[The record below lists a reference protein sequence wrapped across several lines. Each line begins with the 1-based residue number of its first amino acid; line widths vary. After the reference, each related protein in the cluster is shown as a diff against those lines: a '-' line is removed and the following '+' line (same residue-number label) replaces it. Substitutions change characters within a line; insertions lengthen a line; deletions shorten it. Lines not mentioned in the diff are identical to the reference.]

1 MVKEHQR
8 LLTVILAVIL
18 AAILLLL
25 TIPATAVSSSASI
38 TADTLV
44 STGGLSVSLPLRI
57 SGNTGICGATVSV
70 HYDSRLVLTNVEEGS
85 ALSNLAMTKSGDLSA
100 NPIKLVWDGLEADST
115 NGIIA
120 TLTFDVPQADGTYD
134 ITLSYDEGDIVDGEL
149 QPVAVRTIDG
159 QIAVGSLRTVTVSI
173 GDSSTTLIGGKN
185 TTGKIYA
192 AYYDSSDTLISI
204 KQYSA
209 ESDTITADTVSQAEY
224 AKVMWW
230 ESSTSLKP
238 VCKMK
243 TIDLE

>member
-18 AAILLLL
+18 LLL
-25 TIPATAVSSSASI
+25 TIPGTAVSTSSSI
-38 TADTLV
+38 TADTV
-44 STGGLSVSLPLRI
+44 AATSGQSVSVPLRI
-57 SGNTGICGATVSV
+57 SGNTGTCGATLSV
-70 HYDSRLVLTNVEEGS
+70 HYDSRLVLTNAEKGS
-85 ALSNLAMTKSGDLSA
+85 ALSTLAMTKSGDLSA

-120 TLTFDVPQADGTYD
+120 TLTFDVPQGDGTYD

-149 QPVAVRTIDG
+149 QPVAVRTVNG

-209 ESDTITADTVSQAEY
+209 ESDTITADTVSQAAY
-224 AKVMWW
+224 SKVMWW
-230 ESSTSLKP
+230 ESTASLKP